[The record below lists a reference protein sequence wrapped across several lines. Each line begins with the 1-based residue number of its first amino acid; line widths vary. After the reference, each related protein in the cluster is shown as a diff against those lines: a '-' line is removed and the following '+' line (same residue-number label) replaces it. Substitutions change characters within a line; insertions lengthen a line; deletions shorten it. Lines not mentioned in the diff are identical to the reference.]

1 MKNVGLKEREG
12 KTKWSHEF
20 SLCAIGEGEH
30 ELSGWLQ
37 HSFYHHGSTFNGKEY
52 KMRLSLVFNCSY
64 RV

>member
-30 ELSGWLQ
+30 EHSGWLQ
-37 HSFYHHGSTFNGKEY
+37 HSFYHHGSTFHGK
-52 KMRLSLVFNCSY
+52 MNACLMLSLKLKNI
-64 RV
+64 R